1 MEVWEIA
8 LGVVF
13 FVGLPI
19 VELYAWSSDRWWH
32 ESPPRDPRNG
42 I

>member
-1 MEVWEIA
+1 V
-8 LGVVF
+8 LF

-32 ESPPRDPRNG
+32 DGPPRDPRNG
-42 I
+42 L